1 MMTPSSKTYAWQ
13 QDVAVNPIEPPQL
26 PADFI
31 LMTDAQPLITALDVR
46 WVARVFDKQSGTEG
60 LLIYEDNREV
70 AHLTADETI
79 GMLSYLIREAS
90 ALLPVCDP
98 TISAAHAQTME
109 QLRSLW
115 WMEETRKA
123 RAVLA
128 QGSTSQEQEAQ
139 G

>member
-1 MMTPSSKTYAWQ
+1 MTPPSKTYAWQ
-13 QDVAVNPIEPPQL
+13 QDVATNPIEPPQL

-70 AHLTADETI
+70 AHLTADEI
-79 GMLSYLIREAS
+79 VGMLSYLIREAS

-98 TISAAHAQTME
+98 TISATHAQTME

-115 WMEETRKA
+115 WTEETRKA

-128 QGSTSQEQEAQ
+128 QVGSTSHEQEVQ
-139 G
+139 R